1 MALSCGD
8 TVFLGYLAGLVM
20 ILNIG
25 MMGYNVLK
33 QLLSRIGEENYID
46 YLCSYAAHMDINVVA
61 SILEKWT
68 I

>member
-1 MALSCGD
+1 M
-8 TVFLGYLAGLVM
+8 V
-20 ILNIG
+20 LNLG